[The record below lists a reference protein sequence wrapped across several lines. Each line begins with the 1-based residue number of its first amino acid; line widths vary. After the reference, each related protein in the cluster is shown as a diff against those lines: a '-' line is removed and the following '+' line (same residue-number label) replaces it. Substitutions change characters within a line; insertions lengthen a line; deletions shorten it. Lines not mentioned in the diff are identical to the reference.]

1 MHYKFIK
8 MTLQPK
14 DIELKHIDD
23 VDADTK
29 PQPEDLDPKTER
41 RVIWKCDLHVVP
53 VLMVLYLLAFLDRI
67 NIGNAR
73 LQGLEADLSMEGND
87 YNLALFIFFI
97 PYILCEIPCNLIM
110 KRLAPSTWL
119 SSIMALWGAFRP
131 WLMMYGSFA
140 HWLIE
145 LGIVTICQGFVQ
157 NNGGLMTCRF
167 FIGMFEAGF
176 LPG

>member
-1 MHYKFIK
+1 MDLE
-8 MTLQPK
+8 TK
-14 DIELKHIDD
+14 DIKPMHIDN
-23 VDADTK
+23 VDANIK
-29 PQPEDLDPKTER
+29 PQSEALELKTER

-73 LQGLEADLSMEGND
+73 LQRLEEDLGMEGND

-119 SSIMALWGAFRP
+119 SSIMALWGALR
-131 WLMMYGSFA
+131 
-140 HWLIE
+140 
-145 LGIVTICQGFVQ
+145 
-157 NNGGLMTCRF
+157 
-167 FIGMFEAGF
+167 
-176 LPG
+176 

>member
-1 MHYKFIK
+1 
-8 MTLQPK
+8 MTLEPK

-29 PQPEDLDPKTER
+29 PQPEALDLKTER
-41 RVIWKCDLHVVP
+41 RVIWKCDIHVVP

-73 LQGLEADLSMEGND
+73 LQGLEADLGMEGND

-97 PYILCEIPCNLIM
+97 PYILCEIPCNLTM

-131 WLMMYGSFA
+131 WLMM
-140 HWLIE
+140 
-145 LGIVTICQGFVQ
+145 
-157 NNGGLMTCRF
+157 
-167 FIGMFEAGF
+167 
-176 LPG
+176 